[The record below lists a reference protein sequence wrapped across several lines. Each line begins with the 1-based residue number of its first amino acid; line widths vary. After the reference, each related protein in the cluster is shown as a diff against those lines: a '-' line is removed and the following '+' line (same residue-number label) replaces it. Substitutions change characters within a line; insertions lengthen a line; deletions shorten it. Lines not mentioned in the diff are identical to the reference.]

1 MDDPTL
7 HEAGELEALRRLLPL
22 LPAGDVTDL
31 GPGDDAAVVRAADG
45 RFVVTTDTM
54 LEGADFRLGWST
66 WHDLGWKAAA
76 TNLIDVA
83 AMGARPTSLVVA
95 LAVAPSTRVSALTE
109 FARGLADAIAAM
121 APGCGVVGG
130 DLGTAA
136 HATIAVTAFGDLEG
150 RAPVLRSGA
159 RATDA
164 VWLVGGI
171 GLAATGLRH
180 LFAQAQDEAALPLT
194 DSAERLRAGAL
205 GPSIEAQLA
214 PVTPIAAGTLLADLG
229 ATAMLDV
236 SDGLALDAARVAR
249 ASGVRI
255 ALDRAGVE
263 VAARDAL
270 AQDGPARVAPALD
283 GVAQAGV
290 AQAGATHPASLDAA
304 LHGGEDHALL
314 VTLPAGVEPP
324 AELAGHPVTRVGTV
338 EPLAE
343 GEQPGVALD
352 GAPLEPRGWDPYR
365 ASA

>member
-1 MDDPTL
+1 MDAAPDDPTL
-7 HEAGELEALRRLLPL
+7 HEAGELEALRRFLPL
-22 LPAGDVTDL
+22 LPAGDVTDI

-54 LEGADFRLGWST
+54 LEGADFRLGWSS
-66 WHDLGWKAAA
+66 WHDLGWKAVA

-95 LAVAPSTRVSALTE
+95 LAAAPSTRVSALE
-109 FARGLADAIAAM
+109 DFAHGLADAIAAM

-130 DLGTAA
+130 DLGTAP
-136 HATIAVTAFGDLEG
+136 HATIAVTAFGDLGG

-159 RATDA
+159 QVTDA
-164 VWLVGGI
+164 VWCVGGL

-180 LFAQAQDEAALPLT
+180 LFAQAQDEAAVPVAAAT
-194 DSAERLRAGAL
+194 ARLRAGEHGRA
-205 GPSIEAQLA
+205 IAAQLA

-249 ASGVRI
+249 ASAVRI
-255 ALDRAGVE
+255 AFERAGVE
-263 VAARDAL
+263 AAAQEAL
-270 AQDGPARVAPALD
+270 ALG
-283 GVAQAGV
+283 
-290 AQAGATHPASLDAA
+290 ASLDAA

-314 VTLPAGVEPP
+314 FTLPQGVEPP
-324 AELAGHPVTRVGTV
+324 AELAGHAVHRLGTV
-338 EPLAE
+338 EALEPGE
-343 GEQPGVALD
+343 GPGVTLD
-352 GAPLEPRGWDPYR
+352 AAPLEPRGWDPYR

>member
-95 LAVAPSTRVSALTE
+95 LAVAPSTRVSALTA

-164 VWLVGGI
+164 VWLVGRI

-263 VAARDAL
+263 VAARDA
-270 AQDGPARVAPALD
+270 
-283 GVAQAGV
+283 
-290 AQAGATHPASLDAA
+290 SLEAA

-314 VTLPAGVEPP
+314 VTLPAGVEAP
-324 AELAGHPVTRVGTV
+324 AELAGHPMRRIGTV
-338 EPLAE
+338 ERLAA
-343 GEQPGVALD
+343 GEAPHVSLD

-365 ASA
+365 AG